1 MFLAGNTIKRP
12 CKPSFRFMEFSTNT
26 YLGTLRDYKTIK
38 SIHIMLRMSLIGMAE
53 QRQEPLII
61 VSILPDTDSQWQ
73 LARNISP
80 HGIHDC
86 CRAPSQCS
94 HCLMRVFIPSPSCCS
109 VAGED
114 YYLHPFWGKGAAHC
128 SINMYFVLNV
138 NACIVH
144 FSHENES
151 LRGIQPAWASS
162 GSTAA
167 EVRTT
172 L

>member
-1 MFLAGNTIKRP
+1 MFLAGNTIIRP
-12 CKPSFRFMEFSTNT
+12 CKPSFRFVEFSTNT
-26 YLGTLRDYKTIK
+26 YLRTLRDYKTIK
-38 SIHIMLRMSLIGMAE
+38 SIHIMLRMSLIGMAA

-61 VSILPDTDSQWQ
+61 VSIPDRHRVSVTVPEHFSTWHSWF
-73 LARNISP
+73 LHSTIAMFSLFHAVFP
-80 HGIHDC
+80 SLLC
-86 CRAPSQCS
+86 CGPGWILLFA
-94 HCLMRVFIPSPSCCS
+94 S
-109 VAGED
+109 V
-114 YYLHPFWGKGAAHC
+114 LRQGAALC

-138 NACIVH
+138 DACIVH

-167 EVRTT
+167 AVRTT